1 MSDPKIRDELNLAA
15 RRAFLKRT
23 GKAAF
28 VAPAIALLLSAEKA
42 SATPLP
48 LYTQ

>member
-1 MSDPKIRDELNLAA
+1 MSGPRTRDELDLAA

-28 VAPAIALLLSAEKA
+28 VAPAITLLLSAEKA
-42 SATPLP
+42 SANGVPPYTP
-48 LYTQ
+48 